1 MMDYDSD
8 KVDISEFFDKY
19 REFGIRKID
28 LLRSITALNYKFG
41 LKAKVL

>member
-1 MMDYDSD
+1 M
-8 KVDISEFFDKY
+8 VDGGLKHVGGASTLEEC
-19 REFGIRKID
+19 EFGIIKTD